1 MFLNLLAI
9 FAAIA
14 LVPGTWTLEVSPQ
27 EMARAESQWIELPN
41 NMVDNWYPDTVKNVV
56 EGKGST
62 IQREEHVQ
70 NAMLAWKRRIGMDL
84 GQYMKGKLGW
94 PGRIVPQQLPYLS
107 ERHYGDSE
115 LVRFKENDF
124 PWRLSQDVKHRI
136 LWFQLPMVTPEA
148 FKRLDHDPP
157 YPNREYENIHGQRVA
172 ALMEYLNEHDM
183 YGWTGLPPAA
193 VNRFRQSSAENHEW
207 TSKSGVSITRE
218 EATQAMRWVARH
230 TDRLIEEE
238 FPASRF
244 ETVWN
249 RTNYR
254 VRSIKDPN
262 HLHVLV
268 IPKSSPYS
276 YANMR

>member
-62 IQREEHVQ
+62 IQREEHV
-70 NAMLAWKRRIGMDL
+70 
-84 GQYMKGKLGW
+84 
-94 PGRIVPQQLPYLS
+94 
-107 ERHYGDSE
+107 
-115 LVRFKENDF
+115 
-124 PWRLSQDVKHRI
+124 
-136 LWFQLPMVTPEA
+136 QLPMVTPEA

>member
-207 TSKSGVSITRE
+207 TT
-218 EATQAMRWVARH
+218 
-230 TDRLIEEE
+230 
-238 FPASRF
+238 SRF

>member
-1 MFLNLLAI
+1 
-9 FAAIA
+9 
-14 LVPGTWTLEVSPQ
+14 
-27 EMARAESQWIELPN
+27 
-41 NMVDNWYPDTVKNVV
+41 
-56 EGKGST
+56 
-62 IQREEHVQ
+62 
-70 NAMLAWKRRIGMDL
+70 
-84 GQYMKGKLGW
+84 
-94 PGRIVPQQLPYLS
+94 
-107 ERHYGDSE
+107 
-115 LVRFKENDF
+115 
-124 PWRLSQDVKHRI
+124 
-136 LWFQLPMVTPEA
+136 MVTPEA

-254 VRSIKDPN
+254 VRCANSVDCAIVIYH
-262 HLHVLV
+262 HLHR
-268 IPKSSPYS
+268 
-276 YANMR
+276 NMAMSDIYGIWQMFAAGIELRALFP